1 MRGLAS
7 GTVSALLSPEMAR
20 IVESP
25 DQVAEA
31 LPDERPAATP
41 RQEPTTCEE
50 VLASPELDAAVVAD
64 ETGANL
70 VADPPT
76 PPARRWP
83 ALLGVIVGIAVLG
96 GLSTGFLFFPIDW
109 QAVGSWGYL
118 GIFGVV
124 LVATA
129 SVALPIPYLL
139 IVARAG
145 TFLDPFAIAGVAGLA
160 GVLGELTGYLIGV
173 GGSGLIPHG
182 RWYERARLWIC
193 RYGFW
198 CVAFFACVPN
208 PFFDAMGLAA
218 GTLRYSWWRFALACF
233 LGKTIKFLIAA
244 LIGVE
249 VAQRGWQF
257 GLGG

>member
-1 MRGLAS
+1 
-7 GTVSALLSPEMAR
+7 MAR
-20 IVESP
+20 TVESP
-25 DQVAEA
+25 DLAA
-31 LPDERPAATP
+31 KAMPDARPAATP
-41 RQEPTTCEE
+41 RREPPTCDEI
-50 VLASPELDAAVVAD
+50 LASPELDAAVVAD
-64 ETGANL
+64 ETGAHL
-70 VADPPT
+70 VATPPT
-76 PPARRWP
+76 PPARRWL
-83 ALLGVIVGIAVLG
+83 ALLGVAVGVLVLG
-96 GLSTGFLFFPIDW
+96 GLSAGFLFFPIDW
-109 QAVGSWGYL
+109 QAIGSWGYL

-145 TFLDPFAIAGVAGLA
+145 SFLDPFGIAVVAGLA

-182 RWYERARLWIC
+182 KWYERARLWIC
-193 RYGFW
+193 QYGFW
-198 CVAFFACVPN
+198 CIAFFACIPN

-233 LGKTIKFLIAA
+233 LGKAIKFLIAA

-249 VAQRGWQF
+249 IAQQGWLL
-257 GLGG
+257 GLGD